1 VLTDILIVLALVLAC
16 IVGRR
21 LIGFVLPGTAG
32 KIDAWRERR
41 YVASIVKQIEGGD
54 EWLKVRYAGQVR
66 KSMPRPLRRADK
78 FDRFLLELNLIQAIG
93 QSIGGPSA

>member
-1 VLTDILIVLALVLAC
+1 MIIILAAIVAALAC
-16 IVGRR
+16 YIAGRR
-21 LIGFVLPGTAG
+21 LIGFVLPGIAG